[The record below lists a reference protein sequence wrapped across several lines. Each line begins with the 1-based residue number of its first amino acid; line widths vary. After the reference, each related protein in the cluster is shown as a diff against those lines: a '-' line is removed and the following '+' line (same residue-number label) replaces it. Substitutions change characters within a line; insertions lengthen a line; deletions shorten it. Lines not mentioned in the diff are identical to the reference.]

1 MRNYIALLLCFL
13 LLLAA
18 VPLQVSAYET
28 DGDFIYEVY
37 NEQASLL
44 QYNGSDKVVEVPGE
58 LGGYPVI
65 RIETYAF
72 RESAV

>member
-28 DGDFIYEVY
+28 EGDFIYEVY
-37 NEQASLL
+37 NEQACF
-44 QYNGSDKVVEVPGE
+44 NTTET
-58 LGGYPVI
+58 I
-65 RIETYAF
+65 R
-72 RESAV
+72 S